1 MKRSLTTIIVLVAA
15 LAMSATS
22 FAQNAGPRGG
32 GGQGQ
37 AQGQGQRGPGMFRGS
52 MEEVKKI
59 HQKVLK
65 QLKLTDA
72 QTKAVAAADK
82 KRDAAMAKMRD
93 SLPKGGGRPN
103 EEQMKKLQ
111 AQGKKISETY
121 RADMEKAM
129 GKAKW
134 AEYQKLMRA
143 EMEKMM
149 KERQGKGAGG
159 GKGKSG
165 GGTIK
170 P

>member
-22 FAQNAGPRGG
+22 FAQTAGPRG

-52 MEEVKKI
+52 MEEMKKI

>member
-15 LAMSATS
+15 LAMSSVS
-22 FAQNAGPRGG
+22 FAQNAGPRG

-37 AQGQGQRGPGMFRGS
+37 AQGQGQRGQGQMFRGN
-52 MEEVKKI
+52 MEEMKKI

-82 KRDAAMAKMRD
+82 KRDAAMAKMRE
-93 SLPKGGGRPN
+93 SMPKGGGRPN
-103 EEQMKKLQ
+103 EEQMKKLRE
-111 AQGKKISETY
+111 QGKKISDTY

>member
-22 FAQNAGPRGG
+22 FAQTAGPRG

>member
-22 FAQNAGPRGG
+22 FAQTAGPRG

-37 AQGQGQRGPGMFRGS
+37 AQGQGQRGQGMFRGN
-52 MEEVKKI
+52 MEEMKKI

-82 KRDAAMAKMRD
+82 KRDAAMTKMRD
-93 SLPKGGGRPN
+93 SRPKGGGRPN

-111 AQGKKISETY
+111 AQGKKIAETY

-165 GGTIK
+165 GGTVK